1 MTGAEMSLCVCAGF
15 ALGALATWFLLRA
28 QRAEAFRHGVEE
40 GATERAILT
49 ERLANVER
57 QAAEA
62 APLRDEVN
70 RLGREAATAQAL
82 AARLPGLEQALT
94 ALRTDLAARETR
106 IAELATT
113 VEQERQQAAEKLKL
127 VEDARVQLADAFKAM
142 SAEALSRN
150 NQTFL
155 DLAKTVLDARDQ
167 GAKADLDARQQA
179 IAALVK
185 PVSETLDKVGG
196 TLNELERN
204 RVGAFA
210 ALGEQLAG
218 LVQVQ
223 GRLQAET
230 GNLVRALRAPAV
242 RGRWGE
248 IQLQRVVEMAGMVE
262 YCDFTQQE
270 SVGTDTG
277 RLRPDLVVRLP
288 NNKQVVV
295 DAKAPLQGYLDALEA
310 TDDTVRAA
318 RLQDHARQIR
328 DHLAKLGAKS
338 YWDQFAPSPEFVV
351 LFLPGETF
359 FSAAL
364 EADPSLIES
373 GVGQKVILATPTT
386 LIALLRAVAYGW
398 RQEQMAANA
407 VQVAE
412 LGRLLHDRVRN
423 LVEALVDVRK
433 GLDRAVDSYNKAVG
447 SLEARVL
454 PAARRFKEL
463 GVAAG
468 EDIPLLEPSDKATRA
483 MAE

>member
-1 MTGAEMSLCVCAGF
+1 M
-15 ALGALATWFLLRA
+15 
-28 QRAEAFRHGVEE
+28 
-40 GATERAILT
+40 ERAVLT
-49 ERLANVER
+49 ERLAAAER
-57 QAAEA
+57 QAADA
-62 APLRDEVN
+62 VALREEVN
-70 RLGREAATAQAL
+70 RLGRDAAAAQAQ
-82 AARLPGLEQALT
+82 AARLPELERLLT
-94 ALRTDLAARETR
+94 TLRSERAAGETR
-106 IAELATT
+106 NAELATT
-113 VEQERQQAAEKLKL
+113 IEQERKQAIEKLKL
-127 VEDARVQLADAFKAM
+127 VEDARVQLADAFKAL

-155 DLAKTVLDARDQ
+155 DLAKTVLDSHQQ
-167 GAKADLDARQQA
+167 GARSDLEARHLA
-179 IAALVK
+179 IAALMK

-196 TLNELERN
+196 TLGELEKN

-218 LVQVQ
+218 LAQAQ

-248 IQLQRVVEMAGMVE
+248 IQLQRVVEMAGMLE

-270 SVGTDTG
+270 SATTDNG
-277 RLRPDLVVRLP
+277 RLRPDVVVRLP
-288 NNKQVVV
+288 NNKLVVV

-328 DHLAKLGAKS
+328 EHLQKLSAKA
-338 YWDQFAPSPEFVV
+338 YWEQFAPSPEFVV

-364 EADPSLIES
+364 EADASLIEL

-407 VQVAE
+407 AQVAE
-412 LGRLLHDRVRN
+412 LGKLLHDRVRN
-423 LVEALVDVRK
+423 LAEALVEVRR
-433 GLDRAVDSYNKAVG
+433 GLDKAVESYNKAVG

-454 PAARRFKEL
+454 PAARRFKDL
-463 GVAAG
+463 GVAVG
-468 EDIPLLEPSDKATRA
+468 EDIPLLEPSDKATRTV
-483 MAE
+483 AE